1 MRLTT
6 QELNESIGRADDEFF
21 ENIEQ
26 YQSLVGKMLYLTL
39 TRSDIAFS
47 VQTLGQFLQQLK
59 KSHWEA
65 AIREM
70 RYVKREPELGILL
83 SIHKTNKLSVF
94 CDADWASCP
103 NTRRSVSGFLVKH
116 TDSLISWKSKKQ
128 NVVSRSSAEAEYTS
142 MANPVSRG
150 SMGDCVDERVRE

>member
-1 MRLTT
+1 M
-6 QELNESIGRADDEFF
+6 
-21 ENIEQ
+21 
-26 YQSLVGKMLYLTL
+26 
-39 TRSDIAFS
+39 
-47 VQTLGQFLQQLK
+47 
-59 KSHWEA
+59 
-65 AIREM
+65 
-70 RYVKREPELGILL
+70 